1 MVCAS
6 SRAHIRLLN
15 RNFRVCKG
23 IQPSI
28 SIPQRNWRV
37 CWNAVHSIKRNL
49 ERFSHR
55 VEELRLKAGN
65 RSQLKLLD
73 SLSAANTLAEPQ
85 NITENMLSAFF
96 GYLIQRGNI
105 PGHYEISPVT
115 RSGQPRPRQLNKRT
129 SDSLP
134 GSGSLLS
141 SDVTVFTRSFVQS
154 ERRLRTSRS
163 GQRLMDSHRL
173 RESTRQSSR

>member
-1 MVCAS
+1 MLAKSGARRQVMVCAS

-37 CWNAVHSIKRNL
+37 CWKAVHSIKKEPRK
-49 ERFSHR
+49 FSHR

-105 PGHYEISPVT
+105 PSHLRNLT
-115 RSGQPRPRQLNKRT
+115 RNAVRATQAAT
-129 SDSLP
+129 
-134 GSGSLLS
+134 
-141 SDVTVFTRSFVQS
+141 T
-154 ERRLRTSRS
+154 E
-163 GQRLMDSHRL
+163 
-173 RESTRQSSR
+173 